1 MSWNQSSASERRGY
15 HHGNLHEALMAAAL
29 DLIKDKGIGG
39 FTVADLARAAQV
51 SPAAP
56 YRHYRD
62 KDDLL
67 ADLARIGF
75 ERFGAALLSAWDH
88 GKPDPKN
95 ALIRVGR
102 SYLDFARQ
110 NPALYTTMFDSSLS
124 IAARPDLSEV
134 ADASLQVLR
143 MASDT
148 ILTGFSAGTKPP
160 ALMVALHIW
169 SLSHG
174 IAGLFVR
181 PDRNPRPIPIAPEQL
196 LEAAVLIY
204 LDGLKTPRSK
214 DRFKK

>member
-1 MSWNQSSASERRGY
+1 MAWNQSSSTERRGY
-15 HHGNLHEALMAAAL
+15 HHGNLREALISAAL
-29 DLIKDKGIGG
+29 DLIKDKGTGG

-67 ADLARIGF
+67 ADIARLGF
-75 ERFGAALLSAWDH
+75 ERFGTALLSAWEQ
-88 GKPDPKN
+88 GKPDPKT

-102 SYLDFARQ
+102 SYLNFARE
-110 NPALYTTMFDSSLS
+110 NPALYATMFDSSLP

-134 ADASLQVLR
+134 ADASFQVLR
-143 MASDT
+143 MACET
-148 ILTGFSAGTKPP
+148 ILEGYSGSTKPP

-181 PDRNPRPIPIAPEQL
+181 PDRSQRSIPIPPEDL
-196 LEAAVLIY
+196 LEAGVLIY
-204 LDGLKTPRSK
+204 LDGLKAPRA
-214 DRFKK
+214 

>member
-1 MSWNQSSASERRGY
+1 MAWNQSSSTERRGY
-15 HHGNLHEALMAAAL
+15 HHGNLREALISAAL
-29 DLIKDKGIGG
+29 DLIKDKGTGG

-67 ADLARIGF
+67 ADIARLGF
-75 ERFGAALLSAWDH
+75 ERFGTALLSAWEQ
-88 GKPDPKN
+88 GKPDPKT

-102 SYLDFARQ
+102 SYLNFARE
-110 NPALYTTMFDSSLS
+110 NPALYATMFDSSLP

-134 ADASLQVLR
+134 ADASFQVLR
-143 MASDT
+143 MACET
-148 ILTGFSAGTKPP
+148 ILEGYSGSTKPP

-181 PDRNPRPIPIAPEQL
+181 PDRGQRSIPIPPEDL
-196 LEAAVLIY
+196 LEAGVLIY
-204 LDGLKTPRSK
+204 LDGLKAPRA
-214 DRFKK
+214 

>member
-1 MSWNQSSASERRGY
+1 
-15 HHGNLHEALMAAAL
+15 
-29 DLIKDKGIGG
+29 
-39 FTVADLARAAQV
+39 
-51 SPAAP
+51 P

-88 GKPDPKN
+88 GKPDPKS

-134 ADASLQVLR
+134 ADASFQVLR
-143 MASDT
+143 MACDT
-148 ILTGFSAGTKPP
+148 ILADFTKGPKPP

-181 PDRNPRPIPIAPEQL
+181 PDRSPRPIPIAPDEL

-204 LDGLKTPRSK
+204 LDGLKASPK
-214 DRFKK
+214 H

>member
-1 MSWNQSSASERRGY
+1 MSWNQSSASEKRGY
-15 HHGNLHEALMAAAL
+15 HHGNLREALMAAAL
-29 DLIKDKGIGG
+29 DLIKDKGVGG

-88 GKPDPKN
+88 GKPDPKS

-124 IAARPDLSEV
+124 VAARPDLSEV
-134 ADASLQVLR
+134 ADASFQVLR
-143 MASDT
+143 MACDT
-148 ILTGFSAGTKPP
+148 ILADFTKGPKPP

-181 PDRNPRPIPIAPEQL
+181 PDRSPRPIPIAPEEL

-204 LDGLKTPRSK
+204 LDGLKASPK
-214 DRFKK
+214 H